1 MTTPRDI
8 ITAVCRE
15 FGVEYAHLVNA
26 RYRSPVLVEAR
37 DAAVYL
43 MRTRTRA
50 SYPEIAAAM
59 SAGTRSHA
67 SDVDRFNRALVRL
80 DTDESFTRKVLDIDL
95 RETAYEL
102 PSVRANADRDRFLA
116 GRERIPPELD
126 GDALRWAVAAET
138 ERFSAEVALEA
149 P

>member
-8 ITAVCRE
+8 LTAVCRA

-80 DTDESFTRKVLDIDL
+80 DTDAGFGVQVRMADPASE
-95 RETAYEL
+95 EYAL
-102 PSVRANADRDRFLA
+102 PKIMPNADRDRFMA
-116 GRERIPPELD
+116 GLEFIPAELD
-126 GDALRWAVAAET
+126 GDELRRAVAFEV
-138 ERFSAEVALEA
+138 ERHGLAVAREA
-149 P
+149 T